1 MTEQGKNRRGNRKNA
16 GENAR
21 QGASSG
27 PLRGYIP
34 GRDQVPGQQNG
45 PAAPGY
51 SMEDPG
57 QYYYP
62 GNAYYN
68 NAAPNQGQPSYNGQN
83 PLNGSQRGFI
93 MPPARNDRKQKKE
106 KKGGSALPVI
116 ALVLVL
122 AVLATGGYFAVS
134 SYMKTKMM
142 TDKVMPYAELFCPG
156 VYVDGIDLGGMTPEQ
171 AMNSVQS
178 QIRQRNDAWK
188 VQLTY
193 NGSVAAE
200 IDAKMLNFTVD
211 PAAVMNKALMQG
223 HEGDLEQRYEAML
236 RLEQEPYM
244 DYTAMPQGDTGVID
258 AVLVKIKESI
268 DRPAVDAELTGFDKT
283 LLYPFLFSDEQEGYS
298 LDIEPVKEKLYKMA
312 STMESGTVE
321 LVPEVL
327 EPSVTKG
334 KLMKNYRLR
343 ADVSTPIDKHSDN
356 NRNNNIRRAFE
367 FFNGAQLNPGETF
380 SFNNWVG
387 PRTQENGFYPATE
400 YVYGEHTEGYG
411 GGVCQ
416 ASSTL
421 YQAAVCAGL
430 QIKERKPHSD
440 SVSYAEY
447 GKDATVYL
455 FNGRGGKKIDLK
467 FVNSTEQPIYILA
480 FVEPDPGNKKR
491 LRARVIIYGQDMGNV
506 RYELQTVEIETITC
520 TEPPKYVAEKSQA
533 ASAKDGHVVMSYR
546 VEYNGSVE
554 TGRKELFKDVYEPI
568 PQRIYDP
575 SRANSR

>member
-1 MTEQGKNRRGNRKNA
+1 
-16 GENAR
+16 
-21 QGASSG
+21 
-27 PLRGYIP
+27 
-34 GRDQVPGQQNG
+34 
-45 PAAPGY
+45 
-51 SMEDPG
+51 
-57 QYYYP
+57 
-62 GNAYYN
+62 
-68 NAAPNQGQPSYNGQN
+68 
-83 PLNGSQRGFI
+83 
-93 MPPARNDRKQKKE
+93 
-106 KKGGSALPVI
+106 
-116 ALVLVL
+116 
-122 AVLATGGYFAVS
+122 
-134 SYMKTKMM
+134 
-142 TDKVMPYAELFCPG
+142 
-156 VYVDGIDLGGMTPEQ
+156 MTPEQ

-258 AVLVKIKESI
+258 AVLMKIKESI

-387 PRTQENGFYPATE
+387 PRTQENGFISRTGLGTAERIP
-400 YVYGEHTEGYG
+400 
-411 GGVCQ
+411 Q
-416 ASSTL
+416 AERNR
-421 YQAAVCAGL
+421 
-430 QIKERKPHSD
+430 IRIRRKPAAIPRQLHSPD
-440 SVSYAEY
+440 AFFLYAGIYRAGISV
-447 GKDATVYL
+447 
-455 FNGRGGKKIDLK
+455 GRRIPAGIR
-467 FVNSTEQPIYILA
+467 
-480 FVEPDPGNKKR
+480 R
-491 LRARVIIYGQDMGNV
+491 L
-506 RYELQTVEIETITC
+506 
-520 TEPPKYVAEKSQA
+520 
-533 ASAKDGHVVMSYR
+533 
-546 VEYNGSVE
+546 
-554 TGRKELFKDVYEPI
+554 
-568 PQRIYDP
+568 
-575 SRANSR
+575 